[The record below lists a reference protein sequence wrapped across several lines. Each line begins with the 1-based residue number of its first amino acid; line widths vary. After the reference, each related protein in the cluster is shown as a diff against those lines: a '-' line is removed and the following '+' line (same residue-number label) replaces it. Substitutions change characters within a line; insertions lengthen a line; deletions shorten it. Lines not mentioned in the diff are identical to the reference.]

1 MIIQVICL
9 ALGAALACLWSAV
22 GAVRGAGASST
33 GRYAPLNDWESLLV
47 FATANMAALAAGVEP
62 TENWS
67 LAAPLWV
74 AAALLHGLFSLA
86 GLAPARLAALL
97 VALAMSG
104 WIFAMAIQAASV
116 TF

>member
-1 MIIQVICL
+1 M
-9 ALGAALACLWSAV
+9 
-22 GAVRGAGASST
+22 RGASASPRGWS
-33 GRYAPLNDWESLLV
+33 APLNDWESLVV
-47 FATANMAALAAGVEP
+47 FATANTAALAAGVEP
-62 TENWS
+62 TQDWS

-74 AAALLHGLFSLA
+74 ASALLHGLFSLA

-97 VALAMSG
+97 AALAVSG

>member
-9 ALGAALACLWSAV
+9 ALGAALACLWSAI
-22 GAVRGAGASST
+22 GAVRGASASPRGWS
-33 GRYAPLNDWESLLV
+33 APLNDWESLVV
-47 FATANMAALAAGVEP
+47 FATANTAALAAGVEP
-62 TENWS
+62 TQDWS

-74 AAALLHGLFSLA
+74 ASALLHGLFSLA

-97 VALAMSG
+97 AALAVSG